1 MQDYYFTIEKNIE
14 DVLFKDKNSKFFG
27 FCFPINSENEVKD
40 ILDELRKKHYQANH
54 FCYAYNLGFTE
65 NLKWRANDD
74 GEPNHSAGS
83 PILGQINSKNLT
95 NILVVVIRYFGGT
108 KLGVSGLINAYKST
122 ALLVLNEA
130 IIISKTI
137 NNCYEIYTSYQDLNK
152 LMKFIKE
159 NQLQIIHQNLSETC
173 IITLEVK
180 LSMAQKIEKILRNEL
195 RLEFLKK

>member
-1 MQDYYFTIEKNIE
+1 MQDYYFTINNAIE

-27 FCFPINSENEVKD
+27 FCYPINSENEVKD
-40 ILDELRKKHYQANH
+40 IIDKLRKKHYQANH
-54 FCYAYNLGFTE
+54 FCFAYNLGFTE

-95 NILVVVIRYFGGT
+95 NVLVVVVRYFGGT
-108 KLGVSGLINAYKST
+108 KLGVSGLINAYKT
-122 ALLVLNEA
+122 AAQLALNEA
-130 IIISKTI
+130 NIISKTI
-137 NNCYEIYTSYQDLNK
+137 NNCYKIFTSYQDLNK
-152 LMKFIKE
+152 VMKFIKE

-173 IITLEVK
+173 IITIEVK
-180 LSMAQKIEKILRNEL
+180 LSMAHKIEQILQYEL

>member
-1 MQDYYFTIEKNIE
+1 MQDYYFTINNATE

-40 ILDELRKKHYQANH
+40 ILDKLQKKHYQANH
-54 FCYAYNLGFTE
+54 FCYAYNLGIKE

-95 NILVVVIRYFGGT
+95 NVLVVVVRYFGGT
-108 KLGVSGLINAYKST
+108 KLGVSGLINAYKT
-122 ALLVLNEA
+122 AAQLALNEA
-130 IIISKTI
+130 NIISKTI
-137 NNCYEIYTSYQDLNK
+137 NNCYEIFTSYQDLNK
-152 LMKFIKE
+152 VMKFIKE

-173 IITLEVK
+173 IITIEVK
-180 LSMAQKIEKILRNEL
+180 LSKAHKIEQILQYEL

>member
-1 MQDYYFTIEKNIE
+1 MQDYYFTINNAIE

-27 FCFPINSENEVKD
+27 FCYPINSENDVKD
-40 ILDELRKKHYQANH
+40 IIDKLRKKHYQANH
-54 FCYAYNLGFTE
+54 FCFAYNLGFTE

-95 NILVVVIRYFGGT
+95 NVLVVVVRYFGGT
-108 KLGVSGLINAYKST
+108 KLGVSGLINAYKT
-122 ALLVLNEA
+122 AAQLALNEA
-130 IIISKTI
+130 NIISKTI
-137 NNCYEIYTSYQDLNK
+137 NNCYEIFTSYQDLNK
-152 LMKFIKE
+152 VMKFIKE

-173 IITLEVK
+173 IITIEVK
-180 LSMAQKIEKILRNEL
+180 LSKAHKIEQILQYEL